1 MTKLENRE
9 DGWRN
14 AAASMPQGDATNV
27 SRAVAVLRRGGLIG
41 LPTETVYG
49 LGADASNATAVAR
62 IFAAKGRPADHPLI
76 VHLHRASQLPSWA
89 RHVPRAAWELAEAL
103 WPGPLTMILPRTAGV
118 LDAVTGG
125 LDTVALRVPAHP
137 LALQV
142 LEQFGGGIAAPSAN
156 RHKKISP
163 TTMQDVQEELGDAVD
178 LVLDGGP
185 CAVGIE
191 STIIDL
197 STERLRVL
205 RPGAITAEEL
215 QRVTGLAVDSS
226 VDALVHCP
234 GRMDSHYAPRARV
247 VLATLEEV
255 AHELAACATHGA
267 KAGVLAAQR
276 SPAWPAQI
284 PWLALGDSPDEQA
297 HQLYQRLRDAD
308 RLGLDVLIAVP
319 PPNVGLGRAL
329 RDRLWRAAGLGGAP
343 E

>member
-1 MTKLENRE
+1 MSKLEDEARSAAASAAE
-9 DGWRN
+9 RN
-14 AAASMPQGDATNV
+14 AAVVHQ
-27 SRAVAVLRRGGLIG
+27 AVAVLRRGGLIG

-49 LGADASNATAVAR
+49 LGADAANPTAVAK

-76 VHLHRASQLPSWA
+76 VHLHSASQLSAWA
-89 RHVPRAAWELAEAL
+89 REVPPAARQLAEAF
-103 WPGPLTMILPRTAGV
+103 WPGPLTMILPRRPTV

-125 LDTVALRVPAHP
+125 LDTVALRVPGHP

-142 LEQFGGGIAAPSAN
+142 LEEFGGGIAAPSAN

-163 TTMQDVQEELGDAVD
+163 TTMQDVKDELGDAVD

-197 STERLRVL
+197 STKHLRVL
-205 RPGAITAEEL
+205 RPGAISAEDL

-234 GRMDSHYAPRARV
+234 GRMNSHYAPRARV
-247 VLATLEEV
+247 LLATSEEV
-255 AHELAACATHGA
+255 AHEIAECMASGSRV
-267 KAGVLAAQR
+267 GVLSAQR

-284 PWLALGDSPDEQA
+284 PWLALGDSSDEQA
-297 HQLYQRLRDAD
+297 QHLYQRLRDAD

-319 PPNVGLGRAL
+319 PANIGLGRAL